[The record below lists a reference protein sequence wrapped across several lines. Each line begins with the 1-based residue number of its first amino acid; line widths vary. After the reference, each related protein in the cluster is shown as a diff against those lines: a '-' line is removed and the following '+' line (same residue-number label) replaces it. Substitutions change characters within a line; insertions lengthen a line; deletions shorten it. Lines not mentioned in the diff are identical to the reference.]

1 MFKDTDLNPPF
12 ENLYEN
18 VCINDCNNVDRLT
31 LLNNLKRHI
40 KREYIN
46 IKYYKEYFNTIFFI
60 LNNKKFSSIE
70 CLNCCYST
78 LCYLVKRLS
87 MQQQDLLIYNE
98 TNGSLIKKSLDL
110 LFVKSTSDN
119 NTKKAILSI
128 YLLQSDSFNQILL
141 NLMYQT
147 NIIDFILNDILKL
160 YSGNEELTKREFKKY
175 EILFDKYMKK
185 DSNAKIIINK
195 KAKELDIEL
204 QENQSISGKKQEPSL
219 FIIKKGNQLEAF
231 LFSIKPERE
240 LQLQPIDDFQRQFNN
255 IDTFHKQLI
264 LSFPQSIFDCKETE
278 TNWQKRQQYLTKLI
292 HLYKIYNSKSK
303 INEQHII
310 NSIVCIKSLRTS
322 VATTAINFMTLIF
335 STYNINDGSGL
346 EITETIYLRIMTELH
361 RLLQTGKKIL
371 FYHIHYLFTLLIQS
385 YLKTKHSIAR
395 LGKLLYNIT
404 LDKNVMAVKCCCDY
418 ITLFILYS
426 DNHFLQHA
434 GSLQGIAFGYG
445 SRSGSPPPLPQSSMM
460 IGQKNDLPWIINL
473 FKLLNGSQFAEV
485 RLRIRQN
492 FWNWIELD
500 KQQLLLSFL
509 DDMEARKLA
518 VGYEREWISVT
529 KSMHG
534 LINNNSNINNN
545 NSIIKTGIKRERDDN
560 NNNNNNNIVVDD
572 LEAYGELEI
581 PNLEMTMIPYKKQKK
596 SNQLEIENT
605 AESRISSGETF
616 AEMEAIEELEIEL
629 KGLKNGLTR
638 IDNFDNTG
646 VIGQINNYFSKNK
659 YCINETV
666 IQLERMI
673 VDSIA
678 KDDIFLSTFLNTSVD
693 INFKLGVLLKLDKEN
708 QNLHT
713 YLNSIRD
720 TIFNE
725 NEFTSVL
732 IYIKCC
738 QKFELELIPMNDV
751 EKEIILRFG

>member
-60 LNNKKFSSIE
+60 LNNQKFSSIE
-70 CLNCCYST
+70 CVNCCYST

-175 EILFDKYMKK
+175 ETLFEKYMKK
-185 DSNAKIIINK
+185 DSNLKIIINK
-195 KAKELDIEL
+195 KSKELGIEL
-204 QENQSISGKKQEPSL
+204 PPNHFISDKRQETPTIV
-219 FIIKKGNQLEAF
+219 KKGNQFEAF
-231 LFSIKPERE
+231 ISSIKPERE
-240 LQLQPIDDFQRQFNN
+240 LQLQPIEDFQRQFNN
-255 IDTFHKQLI
+255 IDTFHKQLLI
-264 LSFPQSIFDCKETE
+264 SFPQSIFDCKETE

-292 HLYKIYNSKSK
+292 HLYKIHNSKAK

-335 STYNINDGSGL
+335 STYNINDGNGL

-371 FYHIHYLFTLLIQS
+371 FSHIHYLFILLIKS
-385 YLKTKHSIAR
+385 YLITKHSIAR
-395 LGKLLYNIT
+395 LGKLLNNIT
-404 LDKNVMAVKCCCDY
+404 TDKNVMTVKCCCDY

-426 DNHFLQHA
+426 DSHFLQHA
-434 GSLQGIAFGYG
+434 GSLQGITFGYG
-445 SRSGSPPPLPQSSMM
+445 SRSGSPPPLPQPSMM
-460 IGQKNDLPWIINL
+460 LGQKNDLPWIINL

-509 DDMEARKLA
+509 DDMEAKKLA

-529 KSMHG
+529 KSMRG
-534 LINNNSNINNN
+534 IMNNNNSNNK
-545 NSIIKTGIKRERDDN
+545 NSISKTGMKRERDG
-560 NNNNNNNIVVDD
+560 NNNNIVVDD
-572 LEAYGELEI
+572 LETYGELEI

-596 SNQLEIENT
+596 LNQFDSENT
-605 AESRISSGETF
+605 VESRISSGETF
-616 AEMEAIEELEIEL
+616 AEMEALEELEIEL
-629 KGLKNGLTR
+629 KSLKNGLTR

-673 VDSIA
+673 VESIA

-708 QNLHT
+708 QNLYT
-713 YLNSIRD
+713 YLKSIRD

-738 QKFELELIPMNDV
+738 RKFEFELIPINDI

>member
-60 LNNKKFSSIE
+60 LNNQKLSSIE

-98 TNGSLIKKSLDL
+98 TNGYIIKKSLDL
-110 LFVKSTSDN
+110 LFAKSTSDN

-141 NLMYQT
+141 NLIYQT

-175 EILFDKYMKK
+175 ETLFEKYMKK
-185 DSNAKIIINK
+185 DSNLKIIINK
-195 KAKELDIEL
+195 KSKELGIEL
-204 QENQSISGKKQEPSL
+204 QQNHFISDKRQETPTIL
-219 FIIKKGNQLEAF
+219 KKGNQFEAF
-231 LFSIKPERE
+231 ISSIKPERE
-240 LQLQPIDDFQRQFNN
+240 LQLQPIEDFQRQFNN
-255 IDTFHKQLI
+255 IDTFHKQLLI
-264 LSFPQSIFDCKETE
+264 SFPQSMFDCKETE

-292 HLYKIYNSKSK
+292 HLYKIYNSKAK

-310 NSIVCIKSLRTS
+310 NSLVCIKSLRTS
-322 VATTAINFMTLIF
+322 VATTAINFMTLII
-335 STYNINDGSGL
+335 SPSNIHDGSGL
-346 EITETIYLRIMTELH
+346 EIPETIYIRIMTELH

-371 FYHIHYLFTLLIQS
+371 FSHIHYLFTLLIES

-395 LGKLLYNIT
+395 LGKLLNNIT
-404 LDKNVMAVKCCCDY
+404 ADKNVMAVKCCCDY

-434 GSLQGIAFGYG
+434 GSLQGITFGYG
-445 SRSGSPPPLPQSSMM
+445 SRSGSPPPLPQPSMI
-460 IGQKNDLPWIINL
+460 IGQKNDLSWIINL

-509 DDMEARKLA
+509 DDMEAKKLA
-518 VGYEREWISVT
+518 LGYEREWISVT

-534 LINNNSNINNN
+534 IMNNNSNNK
-545 NSIIKTGIKRERDDN
+545 NSISKTGMKRERDYDN
-560 NNNNNNNIVVDD
+560 DDNNNIVVYD

-581 PNLEMTMIPYKKQKK
+581 PNLEMTMIPYKKQK
-596 SNQLEIENT
+596 N
-605 AESRISSGETF
+605 
-616 AEMEAIEELEIEL
+616 
-629 KGLKNGLTR
+629 
-638 IDNFDNTG
+638 
-646 VIGQINNYFSKNK
+646 
-659 YCINETV
+659 
-666 IQLERMI
+666 
-673 VDSIA
+673 
-678 KDDIFLSTFLNTSVD
+678 
-693 INFKLGVLLKLDKEN
+693 
-708 QNLHT
+708 
-713 YLNSIRD
+713 
-720 TIFNE
+720 
-725 NEFTSVL
+725 
-732 IYIKCC
+732 
-738 QKFELELIPMNDV
+738 
-751 EKEIILRFG
+751 